1 MPDRDPP
8 DGSFRDWLYRQLD
21 PEARRSG
28 LSPTN
33 LALAV
38 FIVFASVVAI
48 VATEPSIHNRNA
60 RLFWM
65 AEWVF
70 GAVFVVEY
78 LARLWVAPERP
89 EAGGPWR
96 ARLRFVTSF
105 SGIIDL
111 LTIIA
116 TLTPGAP
123 AGPLL
128 RAFRLL
134 RVLRLAKLG
143 RMSSA
148 WRHIGEAITSRRAEL
163 FLSLFA
169 GIGLMVFS
177 ATLLYLAE
185 GDAQPDKFGSIPRA
199 LWWAVATLTT
209 IGYGD
214 IYPVTPIGKLLASV
228 TAVTSIGL
236 IALPTGILAAA
247 FSDAMTR
254 HRERV
259 AAGEEDQG

>member
-1 MPDRDPP
+1 MPDGATTLRA
-8 DGSFRDWLYRQLD
+8 RLYRQLD
-21 PEARRSG
+21 PEARRRG
-28 LSPTN
+28 LSLTN
-33 LALAV
+33 AMLAV
-38 FIVFASVVAI
+38 LIVVASLMAI
-48 VATEPSIHNRNA
+48 LATEASFQAHYGQ
-60 RLFWM
+60 LF
-65 AEWVF
+65 AVCELVF
-70 GAVFVVEY
+70 GGIFLVEY

-89 EAGGPWR
+89 DAAGPWR
-96 ARLRFVTSF
+96 ARLRFLLSF
-105 SGIIDL
+105 SGLIDL
-111 LTIIA
+111 LTIVA
-116 TLTPGAP
+116 TLTPGVP

-148 WRHIGEAITSRRAEL
+148 WRHIGEAVVSRRAEL

-169 GIGLMVFS
+169 GVGLMVVS
-177 ATLLYLAE
+177 ATLLYLVE
-185 GDAQPDKFGSIPRA
+185 GDVQPDKFGSIPRA

-214 IYPVTPIGKLLASV
+214 VFPITPLGKILASV

-247 FSDAMTR
+247 FSDAMAR

-259 AAGEEDQG
+259 AAGEED

>member
-1 MPDRDPP
+1 MPETAPR
-8 DGSFRDWLYRQLD
+8 SLRARLYRQLD
-21 PEARRSG
+21 PAARRQG

-33 LALAV
+33 LALAAI
-38 FIVFASVVAI
+38 IVVASVVAI
-48 VATEPSIHNRNA
+48 VATEPSLHDRNA

-70 GAVFVVEY
+70 GGVFLVEY

-89 EAGGPWR
+89 DVAGPWR
-96 ARLRFVTSF
+96 ARLRFMLSF
-105 SGIIDL
+105 GGIIDL

-148 WRHIGEAITSRRAEL
+148 WRHIGDAITSRRAEL
-163 FLSLFA
+163 LLSLFA
-169 GIGLMVFS
+169 GVGLMVFS

-214 IYPVTPIGKLLASV
+214 IYPVTPLGKLLASV
-228 TAVTSIGL
+228 TAITSIGL

-247 FSDAMTR
+247 FSDAMAR

-259 AAGEEDQG
+259 AAGEVDDD

>member
-1 MPDRDPP
+1 MPDSRPTTL
-8 DGSFRDWLYRQLD
+8 RARLYRQLD
-21 PEARRSG
+21 PEARKRG

-33 LALAV
+33 IALAV

-48 VATEPSIHNRNA
+48 VATEPTIHNRNG
-60 RLFWM
+60 RLFFL
-65 AEWVF
+65 AEFVF
-70 GAVFVVEY
+70 GGVFVVEY

-89 EAGGPWR
+89 GPESGWR
-96 ARLRFVTSF
+96 KRLRFMFSF
-105 SGIIDL
+105 SGLIDL

-148 WRHIGEAITSRRAEL
+148 WRYIGEAISSRRAEL

-247 FSDAMTR
+247 FSDAMAR

-259 AAGEEDQG
+259 AAGEED

>member
-1 MPDRDPP
+1 MPETGESLRA
-8 DGSFRDWLYRQLD
+8 RIYRQLD
-21 PEARRSG
+21 PEARKRG

-33 LALAV
+33 FVLAV
-38 FIVFASVVAI
+38 LIVVASVTAI
-48 VATEPSIHNRNA
+48 MATEPTIYGQFA
-60 RLFWM
+60 KAFVM

-70 GAVFVVEY
+70 GGIFLVEY
-78 LARLWVAPERP
+78 LARLWVAAERTDD
-89 EAGGPWR
+89 GGPWK
-96 ARLRFVTSF
+96 ARLGFVLSF
-105 SGIIDL
+105 SGVIDL
-111 LTIIA
+111 LSVIA

-128 RAFRLL
+128 RAFRLM

-143 RMSSA
+143 RLSSA
-148 WRHIGEAITSRRAEL
+148 WRHMGEAIRSRRAEL
-163 FLSLFA
+163 TLSLFA
-169 GIGLMVFS
+169 GVGLMVLS
-177 ATLLYLAE
+177 ATLLYLVE

-214 IYPVTPIGKLLASV
+214 IFPITPLGKVLASI

-247 FSDAMTR
+247 FSDAMAR
-254 HRERV
+254 HRET
-259 AAGEEDQG
+259 ASEDGEQD

>member
-1 MPDRDPP
+1 MPETG
-8 DGSFRDWLYRQLD
+8 GSLRARIYRQLD
-21 PEARRSG
+21 PEARRRG

-33 LALAV
+33 FVLAV
-38 FIVFASVVAI
+38 LIVVASVVAI
-48 VATEPSIHNRNA
+48 VATEPTIYSRSA
-60 RLFWM
+60 QAFVM

-70 GAVFVVEY
+70 GGIFLVEY
-78 LARLWVAPERP
+78 LARLWVAAERST
-89 EAGGPWR
+89 AGGPWK
-96 ARLRFVTSF
+96 ARLAFMLSF
-105 SGIIDL
+105 SGLVDL
-111 LTIIA
+111 LSVIA

-143 RMSSA
+143 RLSSA
-148 WRHIGEAITSRRAEL
+148 WRHMGEAIHSRRAEL
-163 FLSLFA
+163 ALSLFA
-169 GIGLMVFS
+169 GVGLMVLS
-177 ATLLYLAE
+177 ATLLYLVE
-185 GDAQPDKFGSIPRA
+185 GDVQPDKFGSIPRA

-214 IYPVTPIGKLLASV
+214 IYPITPLGKMLASV

-247 FSDAMTR
+247 FSDAMAR
-254 HRERV
+254 HRETAV
-259 AAGEEDQG
+259 EEDEGA

>member
-1 MPDRDPP
+1 MPDSLPAATPLR
-8 DGSFRDWLYRQLD
+8 GRLYRQLD
-21 PEARRSG
+21 PEARSSG
-28 LSPTN
+28 LSLTN

-38 FIVFASVVAI
+38 FIIFASVVAI
-48 VATEPSIHNRNA
+48 VATEPTIYSQAA
-60 RLFWM
+60 RLFVM
-65 AEWVF
+65 AEWLF
-70 GAVFVVEY
+70 GGIFVVEY

-89 EAGGPWR
+89 DSPGPWR
-96 ARLRFVTSF
+96 ARLKFMTSF
-105 SGIIDL
+105 SGLIDL
-111 LTIIA
+111 LTIVA

-148 WRHIGEAITSRRAEL
+148 WRHIGEAISSRRAEL

-169 GIGLMVFS
+169 GVGLMVFS

-214 IYPVTPIGKLLASV
+214 IYPITPLGKMLAAV

-247 FSDAMTR
+247 FSDAMVR

-259 AAGEEDQG
+259 AAGEAD

>member
-1 MPDRDPP
+1 MPDSLPAATSLR
-8 DGSFRDWLYRQLD
+8 GRLYRQLD
-21 PEARRSG
+21 PEARSSG
-28 LSPTN
+28 LSLTN

-38 FIVFASVVAI
+38 FIIFASVVAI
-48 VATEPSIHNRNA
+48 VATEPTIHNRNA
-60 RLFWM
+60 RLFFL
-65 AEWVF
+65 AEFVF
-70 GAVFVVEY
+70 GGVFVVEY

-89 EAGGPWR
+89 DSPGPWR
-96 ARLRFVTSF
+96 ARLRFMTSF
-105 SGIIDL
+105 SGLIDL

-148 WRHIGEAITSRRAEL
+148 WRHIGEAISSRRAEL

-169 GIGLMVFS
+169 GVGLMVFS

-214 IYPVTPIGKLLASV
+214 IYPITPLGKMLAAV

-247 FSDAMTR
+247 FSDAMVR

-259 AAGEEDQG
+259 AAGEAD

>member
-1 MPDRDPP
+1 MPDSAPP
-8 DGSFRDWLYRQLD
+8 RGLRALLYRQLD
-21 PEARRSG
+21 PEARTRG

-38 FIVFASVVAI
+38 FIVFASLVAI
-48 VATEPSIHNRNA
+48 VATEPTIQGRYA
-60 RLFWM
+60 RLFFL
-65 AEWVF
+65 AEFVF
-70 GAVFVVEY
+70 GGIFVVEY

-89 EAGGPWR
+89 DAKGPWA
-96 ARLRFVTSF
+96 ARLRFMLSF
-105 SGIIDL
+105 SGLIDL

-148 WRHIGEAITSRRAEL
+148 WRHIGEAVASRRAEL

-169 GIGLMVFS
+169 GVGLMVFS

-214 IYPVTPIGKLLASV
+214 IYPITPLGKLLASV

-259 AAGEEDQG
+259 AAGEED

>member
-1 MPDRDPP
+1 MPDGQPNSLRA
-8 DGSFRDWLYRQLD
+8 RLYRQLD
-21 PEARRSG
+21 PEARKRG
-28 LSPTN
+28 LSVTN
-33 LALAV
+33 VALAV

-48 VATEPSIHNRNA
+48 LATEPTIYNQNA
-60 RLFWM
+60 RLFIM

-70 GAVFVVEY
+70 GGVFIVEY

-89 EAGGPWR
+89 DAPTPWR
-96 ARLRFVTSF
+96 ARLRFMLSF
-105 SGIIDL
+105 SGLIDL

-148 WRHIGEAITSRRAEL
+148 WKYIGEAISSRRPEL
-163 FLSLFA
+163 FLSLFF
-169 GIGLMVFS
+169 GVGLMVVS
-177 ATLLYLAE
+177 ATLLYLVE

-214 IYPVTPIGKLLASV
+214 IYPVTPLGKLLASV

-247 FSDAMTR
+247 FSDAMAR

-259 AAGEEDQG
+259 AAGEED